1 MAHVSLALLSMT
13 ITHWN
18 SKRTVNHLQSEENKK
33 HGAGPASPGGR
44 PGLPRAVWEPS
55 PLTAEANWLR
65 PSRETGA
72 PPPPFPGP
80 EGTLALGTCVPHDA

>member
-44 PGLPRAVWEPS
+44 PGLPRAVWEP
-55 PLTAEANWLR
+55 R
-65 PSRETGA
+65 
-72 PPPPFPGP
+72 
-80 EGTLALGTCVPHDA
+80 H